1 MNMLLTSVGLL
12 VVITGSMAI
21 AIGKIEADE
30 YLKNAI
36 ESMTNLEDEELQVTE
51 SKSNLL
57 AKFETN
63 KVFDWKEEKQIL
75 KTKNITNEDNLNT
88 TAVFKKIL
96 NLIKSLNYTGKD
108 SKFAEC
114 VYKSVTDFVLCE
126 LHGLEE
132 REGKFYLQYFSLS

>member
-51 SKSNLL
+51 TKSNLL
-57 AKFETN
+57 AKFKTN
-63 KVFDWKEEKQIL
+63 KVFDWKEE
-75 KTKNITNEDNLNT
+75 NR
-88 TAVFKKIL
+88 
-96 NLIKSLNYTGKD
+96 S
-108 SKFAEC
+108 
-114 VYKSVTDFVLCE
+114 
-126 LHGLEE
+126 
-132 REGKFYLQYFSLS
+132 

>member
-96 NLIKSLNYTGKD
+96 NLIKSLNYTVKD

>member
-51 SKSNLL
+51 TKSNLL
-57 AKFETN
+57 AKFKTN

-114 VYKSVTDFVLCE
+114 AYKSVTDFVLCE